1 MLADC
6 EVRNP
11 GCLGSGAGAL
21 SGMDEST
28 EAIAEVL
35 LTRVGMPITGPMAGV
50 ELPPGA
56 GRIFPELGG
65 EVLARGEAFGKEE
78 PPAQAA
84 CSP

>member
-1 MLADC
+1 
-6 EVRNP
+6 
-11 GCLGSGAGAL
+11 
-21 SGMDEST
+21 
-28 EAIAEVL
+28 VL